1 MWLIGFLIF
10 VVVIVIIVIFGIIP
24 PVAQK
29 ALDNTRLEIESI
41 SILQPEPDKFE
52 FGVTSYITGSSK
64 MAHSAT
70 IDPMEVAFYLE
81 DQEPFMYLPLP
92 GVHGGDKILVQKL
105 NHTTS
110 IPDATTFGIFAGTL
124 MDTEQFE
131 MGIRGET
138 KIHLGA
144 IKTKVKYREW
154 VDLKGFNKLDG
165 MVIIKYDLSPGGEYG
180 IIGQVVIPNPTVFT
194 LQLGDVML
202 DLKLNGT
209 SLGNGILP
217 DLIISPNIT
226 GVYEFKANLTATNTF
241 KLAGAVRSGPTTL
254 QVRATDVKFK
264 GNSIPWLAAP
274 LGAVVIDVPI
284 DLRDKA

>member
-1 MWLIGFLIF
+1 MVGFLIF
-10 VVVIVIIVIFGIIP
+10 VVVIVIVVIFGIIP

-29 ALDNTRLEIESI
+29 ALDKTTLEIETI
-41 SILQPEPDKFE
+41 SILKPEPTKFE
-52 FGVTSYITGSSK
+52 FSVTSYITGSSK
-64 MAHSAT
+64 MAHSAD

-105 NHTTS
+105 NHTTD
-110 IPDATTFGIFAGTL
+110 IVDAKTFGTFAGTL

-131 MGIRGET
+131 MGIRGNT

-154 VDLKGFNKLDG
+154 VNLKGFNKLDG
-165 MVIIKYDLSPGGEYG
+165 MVIIKYTPTPDDEYRLT
-180 IIGQVVIPNPTVFT
+180 GQVVIPNPTVFT
-194 LQLGDVML
+194 LELGDVML
-202 DLKLNGT
+202 DLELDGKP
-209 SLGNGILP
+209 LGNGILP
-217 DLIISPNIT
+217 NLIISPGLKN
-226 GVYEFKANLTATNTF
+226 VYEFKANMDDDNAMRL
-241 KLAGAVRSGPTTL
+241 LMAVASGPTTL
-254 QVRATDVKFK
+254 QVHASDVKVK

-284 DLRDKA
+284 DTNYKL